1 MDELT
6 ISTEKQ
12 TNNSSLIDSCFE
24 CINQKLPVVS
34 RTLSESG
41 SSTVDEYTNKSLISS
56 TESYQGKSD
65 LVEVIIKY
73 VTPLLGISI
82 ANRVAETLIK
92 KPTVLTANHHGVDY
106 FAQSV
111 QGSLLFGLSSESGYA
126 TQGDSTQDYAI
137 PVFACGNIPLN
148 NLTYPRGAL
157 IYPEISENNV
167 SFPVKIPL
175 FPDRLKRT
183 TVSKSPALNEQMI
196 QRMQNRIVKIQ
207 SASNNNCY
215 KLLQTLLEILEQ
227 EYNQEAV
234 LSLNCYSDQSVILNQ
249 RLWQRMFAKDVS
261 APPLV
266 YLELEKIASLLLEYD
281 LKNTASLASLL
292 LFNPKALTRL
302 HSELKSIKGS
312 GTFLFWG
319 IDKVG
324 CRVSLFYD
332 ESLNSLTGVS
342 ERGDTFTISIEPT
355 EIYQSIQE
363 GRLLPSL
370 FTSFLVIAFARGVT
384 CAGGYYQAE
393 YLPQMQQAVVN
404 ALRSDPECTATADMV
419 ETVNTKAYLSGMQAV
434 MSQYQNTLVPSG
446 PVEIIAAGGLTRSDI
461 ERLRCITVK
470 QAHTASILD
479 TVADVMPHYMTE
491 AGYFKTRRKL
501 AEETSVLLQDSNLI
515 IKQLI

>member
-6 ISTEKQ
+6 ISAEKQ
-12 TNNSSLIDSCFE
+12 TYNSSLIDTCFKN
-24 CINQKLPVVS
+24 ISLQLPVVS
-34 RTLSESG
+34 RTLSEYG
-41 SSTVDEYTNKSLISS
+41 SSTVDEYAKKTLTSS
-56 TESYQGKSD
+56 KESYQDKSD
-65 LVEVIIKY
+65 LVEVIIQY

-92 KPTVLTANHHGVDY
+92 KPTVLTSNHHGVDY

-111 QGSLLFGLSSESGYA
+111 QGSLVFGLSSESSYSA
-126 TQGDSTQDYAI
+126 QGDSTQNYAI

-157 IYPEISENNV
+157 IYPDISENNA

-196 QRMQNRIVKIQ
+196 QRMQNRIVRMQ
-207 SASNNNCY
+207 TTSSDNCNT
-215 KLLQTLLEILEQ
+215 LLQTLLEILEQ
-227 EYNQEAV
+227 EYRQEAV

-249 RLWQRMFAKDVS
+249 RLWQRMFAEKVS

-266 YLELEKIASLLLEYD
+266 YLELEKIASRLLEHD
-281 LKNTASLASLL
+281 LKNSGSLAYL
-292 LFNPKALTRL
+292 LFFEPKALSRL
-302 HSELKSIKGS
+302 HSELKPIKGS

-319 IDKVG
+319 IDNTG

-332 ESLNSLTGVS
+332 KSLNSLTGVS
-342 ERGDTFTISIEPT
+342 ERGDRFTVSVEPA
-355 EIYQSIQE
+355 EIYQSIQD

-370 FTSFLVIAFARGVT
+370 FTSFLVIAFARGIT

-404 ALRSDPECTATADMV
+404 ALRINPEWTAIAEMV
-419 ETVNTKAYLSGMQAV
+419 KNVNSKAYLSGMQLV
-434 MSQYQNTLVPSG
+434 MSQYKNTLVPSG
-446 PVEIIAAGGLTRSDI
+446 PVEIIAAGGLTLIDI
-461 ERLRCITVK
+461 ERLRLITVK

-479 TVADVMPHYMTE
+479 TVADVMPDYMAE
-491 AGYFKTRRKL
+491 AGYFETRKKL
-501 AEETSVLLQDSNLI
+501 AEETSRLLQDSNLL
-515 IKQLI
+515 IKHLM